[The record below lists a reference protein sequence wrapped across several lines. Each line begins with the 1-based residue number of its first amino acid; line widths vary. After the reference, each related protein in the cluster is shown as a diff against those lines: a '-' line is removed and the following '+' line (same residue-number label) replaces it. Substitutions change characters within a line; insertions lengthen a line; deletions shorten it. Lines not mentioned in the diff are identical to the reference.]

1 MRCKYEYSSR
11 WLLLDV
17 CNVSASSKLQRTVQ
31 QCLGGG
37 RQECVQLYLLICL
50 LLYFNLF
57 TYLQGRVHFL
67 LPVGSPFS
75 HCFCLPFLS
84 PKVRAYQQPIHI
96 RVNSTMMKR
105 FEFQWVQPA
114 FAFYS
119 SFDVPILFVFIQEYL
134 AESWGWP
141 HDIFFNRNTGKV
153 DFKHVPSMGKHCIT
167 PRYIENREE
176 KRDQMISYF
185 RKRLSNK

>member
-1 MRCKYEYSSR
+1 MAIVGC
-11 WLLLDV
+11 
-17 CNVSASSKLQRTVQ
+17 LQRIGFLQTTADSAAVPWRRKTGM
-31 QCLGGG
+31 CITPTYLYTYF
-37 RQECVQLYLLICL
+37 CSIIYLL
-50 LLYFNLF
+50 

-67 LPVGSPFS
+67 LPVGSPFP

-119 SFDVPILFVFIQEYL
+119 SFDVPILFVFI
-134 AESWGWP
+134 STV
-141 HDIFFNRNTGKV
+141 RC
-153 DFKHVPSMGKHCIT
+153 S
-167 PRYIENREE
+167 
-176 KRDQMISYF
+176 
-185 RKRLSNK
+185 